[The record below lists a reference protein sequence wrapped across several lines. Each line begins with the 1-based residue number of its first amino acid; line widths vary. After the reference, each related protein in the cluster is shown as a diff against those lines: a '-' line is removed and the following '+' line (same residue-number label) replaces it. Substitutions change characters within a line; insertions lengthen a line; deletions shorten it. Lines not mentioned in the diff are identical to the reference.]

1 MKAFFLKNATASGF
15 VHSALL
21 HERGR
26 ESDRSYAQASYT
38 PKPVL
43 VKCSFLYI
51 NGPNLSLCWQ
61 IVLSFFGVLSLCLS
75 GACLGKMFVFI
86 HKWLKKT
93 VFIMHKPQRR
103 RNKWKG
109 NALAAFCCLS
119 HLPPARS
126 RLPRRTATPAP
137 ASQHTQAPAA
147 AAPDGSR
154 CS

>member
-103 RNKWKG
+103 RNE
-109 NALAAFCCLS
+109 
-119 HLPPARS
+119 
-126 RLPRRTATPAP
+126 
-137 ASQHTQAPAA
+137 
-147 AAPDGSR
+147 
-154 CS
+154 